1 MHVGGSEHERLEELH
16 QWLAQYIFNET
27 SLVKGE
33 LVTQLIFPSKT
44 TFL

>member
-1 MHVGGSEHERLEELH
+1 MHVGGSEYKRLEELH

-27 SLVKGE
+27 SLVKCE
-33 LVTQLIFPSKT
+33 LFTHLIFPSKT

>member
-1 MHVGGSEHERLEELH
+1 MHVGGSEHEWLEQLH

-27 SLVKGE
+27 SLVKCE